1 MIAALLGDSL
11 GMIGGRGVNLVLALG
26 HLLALAV
33 SLWHLR
39 EVGFLRGTAGPN
51 SYGPDPLSAAAM
63 GNKWTPRISPRA
75 RRYAAAAAVLIALGA
90 GLYAFAP
97 WHLLSHAPDQ
107 AGIEASP
114 EELCRLAREVME
126 KDTGMSPKRQS
137 AAETAVRACTIAI
150 GKDASADGRS
160 EGYRTRSEAYEILH
174 QKEKAIADLKEAEKM
189 ALFDRCGAAGDEF
202 GYEWKPRPVPAE
214 KVVAACTAFIDGGG
228 APEQLADAYF
238 IRAKGYTGLGL
249 DQKAK
254 AIADMK
260 KAYELSRI
268 PMYACGLARLG
279 VSGYSCE
286 GMTPCG
292 LARLGVPGYSCEG
305 GGGGGGGLEIH

>member
-1 MIAALLGDSL
+1 M
-11 GMIGGRGVNLVLALG
+11 NPQVL
-26 HLLALAV
+26 
-33 SLWHLR
+33 
-39 EVGFLRGTAGPN
+39 
-51 SYGPDPLSAAAM
+51 
-63 GNKWTPRISPRA
+63 
-75 RRYAAAAAVLIALGA
+75 RYSAAAAALVALGA
-90 GLYAFAP
+90 GLYSFAP
-97 WHLLSHAPDQ
+97 WRLLSHAPDQ
-107 AGIEASP
+107 VNIEASP
-114 EELCRLAREVME
+114 EERCRLAREEMRQ
-126 KDTGMSPKRQS
+126 DTGMSQKRES
-137 AAETAVRACTIAI
+137 AAEAAVRACTIVI

-160 EGYRTRSEAYEILH
+160 EAYRTRSEAYEILH
-174 QKEKAIADLKEAEKM
+174 QKDNAIADLKEAERL

-202 GYEWKPRPVPAE
+202 GYEWKPRPEPAE

-279 VSGYSCE
+279 VSGHSCE

-292 LARLGVPGYSCEG
+292 LAHLGVPGYSCG
-305 GGGGGGGLEIH
+305 AGGGGGGGLLPEMH